1 MKNCKEI
8 TQLVSLSNEQRLAFG
23 QRWEIRIHTLY
34 CPYCR
39 AFKKNNAQIRHLM
52 QQFKQK
58 EDE

>member
-1 MKNCKEI
+1 MKKCKEI
-8 TQLVSLSNEQRLAFG
+8 TQLVSLSNEQKLVLR
-23 QRWEIRIHTLY
+23 QRYAITIHTLF

-39 AFKKNNAQIRHLM
+39 SFKKNNAQIRYLM

>member
-8 TQLVSLSNEQRLAFG
+8 TQLVSLSNEQKLALG
-23 QRWEIRIHTLY
+23 QRCEISIHTLF

-39 AFKKNNAQIRHLM
+39 AFKKNNAQIRQLM

-58 EDE
+58 EEE